1 MGEAA
6 GFVPSAVEQIR
17 AKERRLGK
25 KIGRRERRE
34 ISLRE
39 KTTRAMEKRNI
50 LDD

>member
-25 KIGRRERRE
+25 KSDEGSGGR
-34 ISLRE
+34 
-39 KTTRAMEKRNI
+39 
-50 LDD
+50 